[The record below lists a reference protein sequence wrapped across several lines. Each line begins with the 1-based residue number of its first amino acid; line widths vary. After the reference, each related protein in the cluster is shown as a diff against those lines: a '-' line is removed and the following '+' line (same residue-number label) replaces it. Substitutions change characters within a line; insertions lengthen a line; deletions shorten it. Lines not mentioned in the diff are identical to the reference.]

1 MKLKSIF
8 LFTLLFT
15 GLGSMAQTM
24 EEREELP
31 ASCVT
36 ITSTLSADN
45 AFEFKTEF
53 ACQVFNYGI
62 SITND
67 AGEAV
72 YQTKDQTAV
81 FDASEL
87 PAGTYAY
94 TLVGTTGNTVEYQHV
109 KKEGIIVVIK

>member
-15 GLGSMAQTM
+15 GLGSMAQSL
-24 EEREELP
+24 EDRAELP
-31 ASCVT
+31 ESCVT
-36 ITSTLSADN
+36 ITTTLSADN
-45 AFEFKTEF
+45 AFAFETDFT
-53 ACQVFNYGI
+53 CQVFNYGI
-62 SITND
+62 SITNES
-67 AGEAV
+67 GEAV

-81 FDASEL
+81 FDASDL

-94 TLVGTTGNTVEYQHV
+94 TLVGTTGNTVDYIHV